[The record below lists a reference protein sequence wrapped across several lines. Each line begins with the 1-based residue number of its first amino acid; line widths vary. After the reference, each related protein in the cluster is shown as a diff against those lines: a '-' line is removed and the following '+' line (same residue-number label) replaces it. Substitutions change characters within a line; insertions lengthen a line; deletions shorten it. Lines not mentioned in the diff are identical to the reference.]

1 MSMCN
6 GHEITFVKCGRVSNL
21 LLSPLDVIKLKE
33 VVSCELYFY
42 DQKKMSVQPVARDK
56 KAGKR
61 PTSFLRK
68 FLRFPREP
76 PLSFLGD
83 QRTGKA
89 ERPSFLETGANTPQ
103 LHFLTCAPPRH
114 DQRS

>member
-61 PTSFLRK
+61 PTPHFLGYFLDFRVSPPQFLR
-68 FLRFPREP
+68 
-76 PLSFLGD
+76 
-83 QRTGKA
+83 
-89 ERPSFLETGANTPQ
+89 
-103 LHFLTCAPPRH
+103 
-114 DQRS
+114 